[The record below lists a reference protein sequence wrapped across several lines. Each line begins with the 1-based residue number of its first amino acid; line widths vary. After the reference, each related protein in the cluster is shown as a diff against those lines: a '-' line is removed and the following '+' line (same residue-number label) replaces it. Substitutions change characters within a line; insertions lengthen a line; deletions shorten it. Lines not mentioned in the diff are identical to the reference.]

1 MTGNPHRRRR
11 RNRYPLGALTAVLA
25 LVLAALILIAVMLTG
40 NPGPSGP
47 TDPGSQVST
56 GPTGTTITPTS
67 TSTTAPTTTS
77 TTAPTDPPVVKEASF
92 TLSAIG
98 DLLMHMPVINAC
110 ASGGDYDFESVF
122 RYLSDYIQA
131 ADYAA
136 ANLETTLS
144 GADYVSFEGKVGY
157 SGYPQ
162 FNCPDAIIDG
172 AKNAGFDMVLTANN
186 HTYDTRTTGL
196 TRTVE
201 VIRNKGLGYLGS
213 KADASEPNF
222 VIVEENGIRLAL
234 ACYTYEDNADPQI
247 EAPNGHVMTPEDAL
261 LLNTFNYSNLEQ
273 FYQEMAESL
282 TLADAGD
289 ADAFVLFI
297 HWGDEYQIA
306 HNDTQKQIAQKMC
319 DLGVDVIIGGHPHVV
334 QPVELLT
341 STTDENQKTVCLYSM
356 GNAVSNQRLGNISY
370 VNTAHTEDGA
380 MFSVTFSRYS
390 DGTVILED
398 AQVLPLWV
406 NLGTNQKT
414 GRWEY
419 NILPLDK
426 QVENWKTRFDMT
438 DSALVNAEASYDRT
452 MAIVGEGME
461 TVESYLKE
469 NIQAVEKALGVK

>member
-1 MTGNPHRRRR
+1 MAGNARGRRRKNN
-11 RNRYPLGALTAVLA
+11 NRLGVLTAVLA

-40 NPGPSGP
+40 NTGPSGP
-47 TDPGSQVST
+47 TGPSSQVST
-56 GPTGTTITPTS
+56 GPTSTPSTPTS
-67 TSTTAPTTTS
+67 TSTTAPTTTH
-77 TTAPTDPPVVKEASF
+77 TTVPTDPPVVKEASF

-98 DLLMHMPVINAC
+98 DLLMHMPVINSC
-110 ASGGDYDFESVF
+110 AANGEYDFESVF
-122 RYLSDYIQA
+122 RYLSDYIQQ

-136 ANLETTLS
+136 ANLETTLA
-144 GADYVSFEGKVGY
+144 GTDNGYGY

-172 AKNAGFDMVLTANN
+172 VKNAGFDMVLTANN

-196 TRTVE
+196 KRTVE
-201 VIRNKGLGYLGS
+201 VIKNKGLAYLGS

-247 EAPNGHVMTPEDAL
+247 EAPNGHMMTPEDAL
-261 LLNTFNYSNLEQ
+261 LLNTFDYANLEL
-273 FYQEMAESL
+273 FYQEIAASL

-297 HWGDEYQIA
+297 HWGSEYQTV
-306 HNDTQKQIAQKMC
+306 HNDAQKQIAQKMC
-319 DLGVDVIIGGHPHVV
+319 DLGVDVIVGGHPHVV

-341 STTDENQKTVCLYSM
+341 STTNENQKTVCLYSM

-370 VNTAHTEDGA
+370 VSTAHTEDGA
-380 MFSVTFSRYS
+380 LFSVTFSRYS

-426 QVENWKTRFDMT
+426 QVESWKTRFDMT
-438 DSALVNAEASYDRT
+438 DSALASAQASYDRT

-461 TVESYLKE
+461 TVETYLKE
-469 NIQAVEKALGVK
+469 NTRAVEKALGVK

>member
-1 MTGNPHRRRR
+1 MTGNPYRRRR
-11 RNRYPLGALTAVLA
+11 RNRYPLGGLAAVLA
-25 LVLAALILIAVMLTG
+25 VVLAVLILIAVMLTG

-47 TDPGSQVST
+47 TIPSSQIT
-56 GPTGTTITPTS
+56 TGTISIPTTPTS
-67 TSTTAPTTTS
+67 TATTAPTTTT
-77 TTAPTDPPVVKEASF
+77 TTAPTEPSVVKEASF

-98 DLLMHMPVINAC
+98 DLLMHMPVVNAC
-110 ASGGDYDFESVF
+110 ATNGEYDFESVF

-136 ANLETTLS
+136 TNLETTLS
-144 GADYVSFEGKVGY
+144 GADYVSDEGKVGY

-162 FNCPDAIIDG
+162 FNCPDSIIDG
-172 AKNAGFDMVLTANN
+172 VKNAGFDMVLTANN
-186 HTYDTRTTGL
+186 HTYDTRTIGL

-201 VIRNKGLGYLGS
+201 VIRNKGLAYLGS
-213 KADASEPNF
+213 KADASESNF

-247 EAPNGHVMTPEDAL
+247 EAPNGHEMTPEDAL
-261 LLNTFNYSNLEQ
+261 LLNTFDYSNLEQ
-273 FYQEMAESL
+273 FYQEIAESM
-282 TLADAGD
+282 TLADAGN

-297 HWGDEYQIA
+297 HWGDEYQTV

-341 STTDENQKTVCLYSM
+341 STTNEDQKTVCLYSM

-370 VNTAHTEDGA
+370 VSTAHTEDGA

-419 NILPLDK
+419 NILPLDE
-426 QVENWKTRFDMT
+426 QVESWKTRFDMT
-438 DSALVNAEASYDRT
+438 DSALASAQASYDRT

-461 TVESYLKE
+461 IVETYLAE
-469 NIQAVEKALGVK
+469 NTRAVEEALGVK